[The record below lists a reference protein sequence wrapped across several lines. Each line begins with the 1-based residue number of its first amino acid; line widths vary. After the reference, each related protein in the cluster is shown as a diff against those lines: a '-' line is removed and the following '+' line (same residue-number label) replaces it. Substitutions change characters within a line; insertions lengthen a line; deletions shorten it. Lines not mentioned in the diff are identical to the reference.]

1 MTDNE
6 IIKGLECCNDGWNC
20 ESCAFDDEDESMSEC
35 TSKLAKAALDLIKR
49 QQERI
54 ERLKDNLDAVLKEK
68 ADHTE
73 AIEKFAN
80 RIVEQLE
87 KLRQEYPYKVVGEY
101 DTYSTYNEAWSYCS
115 DRAIAI
121 VKGVQNE

>member
-1 MTDNE
+1 MTD
-6 IIKGLECCNDGWNC
+6 KLRECPFCGGEAKWFNTECKVYCVNC
-20 ESCAFDDEDESMSEC
+20 ACSTIEFID
-35 TSKLAKAALDLIKR
+35 KR
-49 QQERI
+49 
-54 ERLKDNLDAVLKEK
+54 D
-68 ADHTE
+68 
-73 AIEKFAN
+73 AIEAWNTRKPMD

-101 DTYSTYNEAWSYCS
+101 DTYSTYNEAWSDCS